1 MSVFAELKN
10 KAFYAKTV
18 HIMVPV
24 LVQQIISVGI
34 GFFDNVMIGKFGESQ
49 IAAAALSNNFFTI
62 FYFITMGLGSGAIVL
77 SSQFWG
83 AGEREKLKNVA
94 AIAMRIT
101 LVIGVLFTLVAVI
114 APGGVLRIFTNIDDV
129 ITVGRGYLRIIGITF
144 FMMGLTS
151 SSTYLL
157 RSTGQVRIPL
167 ISSIIAFF
175 LNIFFNWIFIF
186 GKFGAPRLEVVGAGV
201 GTLIA
206 RAFECAFIFG
216 FFVLRDKNIGFRLKH
231 FFLKDRELTK
241 TYMRYS
247 LPVLISDTLLGIG
260 ISLQSVII
268 GHLNAAFV
276 AANSITMTIN
286 HVVTVLN
293 TAMGAA
299 SGVVIGNTVGTGDKD
314 KAFREGTAFIVLA
327 VAIGA
332 AVSVLYLFT
341 SSYYMR
347 IYSISAETLMTAKE
361 IFKALIL
368 MSPFQTM
375 AFVTS
380 KGILRG
386 GGDTRFMMVGDI
398 ILLWAL
404 SLPLGALAGFVW
416 HLPPFWIY
424 FFLTLEYGAKG
435 ILCLIRF
442 ITKRWIKVIKVTSEA

>member
-1 MSVFAELKN
+1 
-10 KAFYAKTV
+10 
-18 HIMVPV
+18 
-24 LVQQIISVGI
+24 
-34 GFFDNVMIGKFGESQ
+34 
-49 IAAAALSNNFFTI
+49 
-62 FYFITMGLGSGAIVL
+62 
-77 SSQFWG
+77 
-83 AGEREKLKNVA
+83 
-94 AIAMRIT
+94 
-101 LVIGVLFTLVAVI
+101 
-114 APGGVLRIFTNIDDV
+114 
-129 ITVGRGYLRIIGITF
+129 
-144 FMMGLTS
+144 
-151 SSTYLL
+151 
-157 RSTGQVRIPL
+157 
-167 ISSIIAFF
+167 
-175 LNIFFNWIFIF
+175 
-186 GKFGAPRLEVVGAGV
+186 
-201 GTLIA
+201 
-206 RAFECAFIFG
+206 
-216 FFVLRDKNIGFRLKH
+216 
-231 FFLKDRELTK
+231 
-241 TYMRYS
+241 
-247 LPVLISDTLLGIG
+247 
-260 ISLQSVII
+260 
-268 GHLNAAFV
+268 
-276 AANSITMTIN
+276 ITMTIN

-347 IYSISAETLMTAKE
+347 IYSVSAETLMTAKE